1 MPIIGS
7 RQLLPLFYERR
18 ITMIESYSIN
28 IAVGA
33 DANIPFNSTSL
44 QKGCTVEK
52 TGADTFQFNKC
63 GIYMVSVDAS
73 SSAST
78 TIQLV
83 KDGVL
88 QPQAQSTGTSL
99 GFTTLVQVPENNTC
113 CPCSVPTTIQVRNTT
128 AVTFTNANIVIT
140 KVV

>member
-1 MPIIGS
+1 
-7 RQLLPLFYERR
+7 
-18 ITMIESYSIN
+18 MIESYSIN

-33 DANIPFNSTSL
+33 DATIPFNSTSI

-63 GIYMVSVDAS
+63 GVYMVAVDCS
-73 SSAST
+73 TGTST

-83 KDGVL
+83 KNGVL
-88 QPQAQSTGTSL
+88 QPQAQSTGVSPS
-99 GFTTLVQVPENNTC
+99 FVTLVQVPNNNSC
-113 CPCSVPTTIQVRNTT
+113 CPCSNPTVIQIQNTT
-128 AVTFTNANIVIT
+128 AGTFTNANIVIT